1 MDMSWKSRQN
11 GIKPLILGME
21 KKNTKIKKKLK
32 IDGTL
37 DDVLKVSVDKK
48 KGDN

>member
-1 MDMSWKSRQN
+1 MRKN
-11 GIKPLILGME
+11 KTE
-21 KKNTKIKKKLK
+21 KKKNKPRAKEYENKLK

-37 DDVLKVSVDKK
+37 DDVLKVSVPKKKK